1 MTKTERFRKQLARV
15 FDNDLRTKQWENIVD
30 YVIIGLIIISTLSV
44 FISTFEISPLC
55 EKVLNIVDIVT
66 VITFTIEVTLRI
78 WAADESDEK
87 YKGFWGRV
95 KYCLSFY
102 GLVDIL
108 STYTFYIALVVPLPY
123 SMLKSLRVLRL
134 LRVFRYMHSFKLL
147 RQAISSKA
155 NEMFIS
161 LQFLVIV
168 TLMLSFVLF
177 FYEHNAQPETYNNG
191 VTSVVWAFAQYIGDP
206 GGFADTPPIT
216 LVGRIIACVIGVL
229 GIALFA
235 VPAGLIGAGFSEAM
249 EGEKLS
255 QKIKRNISSIVHSFR
270 FVKDQQHT
278 GLFFV
283 PRYKDVDTIITRKF
297 MPYDD
302 VLEAVKE
309 SDCLHLYNLANAM
322 NSADHPESKIVLINY
337 KRNTPYGCC
346 IDRGSRVTIVSTS
359 GNTEPPT
366 SWFAYHIAKL
376 GGFNYVA
383 KEVESDLDNP
393 TSYYNIPSNAKCPNL
408 QMFLDDISRLA
419 DRPDSW
425 VISILGA
432 TGTKSRP
439 EQIHFSYNSTKHDAS
454 YDDPKSLVKD
464 FDVFDRLYNKVEA
477 SMAEKFEYKC
487 DKNEWYAINPQNF
500 GHYISTAKN
509 IFTLR
514 VEFFVWTFDNRWGTV
529 IKSLAEDIHSVLEPE
544 KPLDVPF
551 EMVERQ
557 EGHDFGM
564 EDYVDSKNDDI
575 K

>member
-1 MTKTERFRKQLARV
+1 MSKTEQFKKQLARI
-15 FDNDLRTKQWENIVD
+15 FDSDLRTRQWENIPD
-30 YVIIGLIIISTLSV
+30 YIIIGLIILSTLSI
-44 FISTFEISPLC
+44 FISTFDVSPECQQILHIID
-55 EKVLNIVDIVT
+55 LVT
-66 VITFTIEVTLRI
+66 VAIFTVEVSLRI
-78 WAADESDEK
+78 WVADELNPK
-87 YKGFWGRV
+87 YRGFVGRV
-95 KYCLSFY
+95 RYCLSFY
-102 GLVDIL
+102 GLIDIL

-123 SMLKSLRVLRL
+123 AMLKSLRVLRL

-147 RQAISSKA
+147 RKAILSKA

-177 FYEHNAQPETYNNG
+177 FFEHNAQPEVYNNG
-191 VTSVVWAFAQYIGDP
+191 LRSVVWAFAQYIGDP
-206 GGFADTPPIT
+206 GGFADTPPVT
-216 LVGRIIACVIGVL
+216 LVGRIIACIIGLL

-249 EGEKLS
+249 EDEK
-255 QKIKRNISSIVHSFR
+255 QKKKINRDIQSIVHSFK
-270 FVKDQQHT
+270 FEKDQQHT

-283 PRYKDVDTIITRKF
+283 PRYKDVNTIITRKF

-322 NSADHPESKIVLINY
+322 NSADHPESKIVVMNY

-346 IDRGSRVTIVSTS
+346 IDRGSRVTIVFTS
-359 GNTEPPT
+359 GHTEACT
-366 SWFAYHIAKL
+366 GWFAYHIAKL
-376 GGFNYVA
+376 GGFNYIA

-393 TSYYNIPSNAKCPNL
+393 TSYYNIPSNANCPNL

-425 VISILGA
+425 VISILGSI
-432 TGTKSRP
+432 GTKSRP
-439 EQIHFSYNSTKHDAS
+439 EQIHFCYNSTKHDAS
-454 YDDPKSLVKD
+454 YNDPKSLVKD

-487 DKNEWYAINPQNF
+487 DKNEWYAINTQNF

-514 VEFFVWTFDNRWGTV
+514 VECFVWVFDNRWGSV

-544 KPLDVPF
+544 KPLEVPF

-557 EGHDFGM
+557 AGHDFGM
-564 EDYVDSKNDDI
+564 QDYVD
-575 K
+575 